1 MRVFTFWHGRFT
13 GEPWAW
19 VDYRPGSLWVVVN
32 GRAVALTW
40 GVGRDSPWG
49 RAKDTSKVR

>member
-19 VDYRPGSLWVVVN
+19 AEYRPGSLWFVVN

-40 GVGRDSPWG
+40 GEGRDSPWG
-49 RAKDTSKVR
+49 RDKTKPSAN